1 MMEKTIRTCTC
12 NLCRWCTHYF
22 GQRVPIRRRLY
33 TAMVV
38 GNSVMIDQFH
48 QYLNSEY
55 FTQYRYLDSEYHIQY
70 RYLDS
75 EYRIQYRYLDSEYL
89 IQYRH
94 LDSEKL
100 AHLSKI
106 ADTAC
111 ISDILAARNLLK
123 NHDL

>member
-1 MMEKTIRTCTC
+1 MIENKIFTCTC

-22 GQRVPIRRRLY
+22 GQRGCRRLY
-33 TAMVV
+33 TAMVLC
-38 GNSVMIDQFH
+38 NSVMINQFH
-48 QYLNSEY
+48 QYLNSECI
-55 FTQYRYLDSEYHIQY
+55 TQYG
-70 RYLDS
+70 YLDS

-89 IQYRH
+89 IQYRY
-94 LDSEKL
+94 LDSEYLIQYQYLNSEKL